1 MILWIQ
7 QYYLLRNLR
16 ANKMSAPKS
25 NPVFWFFLAITR
37 VCRCH
42 EINKMLE
49 PEEDSLGNNFLMRPI
64 QYQSPRRIRKRF
76 VVFDTDNLQSFKQD
90 AFTHKAIMNNKWN
103 DEHQNHRDF
112 HGNLSSGSKNKNKTK
127 HQYHKVRH
135 DRTLTMAKEGETNI
149 KKANK
154 NGHAKGSELDGEVL
168 DYVIRNSDL
177 QQSYPPLSV
186 PTYRP
191 SSSVQLPTA
200 TPLGESN
207 NPTLTVISIEP
218 TISVGDSPTV
228 NPDYKTEEPTSLIP
242 TTLGPSLE
250 PYTNKPSSSE
260 NAMIKPTISPIDD
273 VKALPTFSPTS
284 DTTKGVTEIPTSPP
298 TTAATDANTAI
309 PTFLPTPLSLSF
321 FPTYSGTYSPTFS
334 TYYPTYGTYAPT
346 TEGTYEPTLSQVDNL
361 PSSNR
366 FCPSNL
372 ARSEVLMED
381 LTLYYE
387 VIHDEAIDSENGG
400 VLCVRL
406 EYDSQGWL
414 GFGFSSGGEMVGS
427 TAVIGLPDYKDSITN
442 PGKYSLD
449 GKTDSLVVPM
459 DTAQQTLRDATIRQ
473 DNRMTMMEFGKLLI
487 EDDEQPL
494 VVPGENTFIYS
505 ASANNE
511 LGYHGF
517 KRGSITVYLE

>member
-1 MILWIQ
+1 LWIW
-7 QYYLLRNLR
+7 QYYLLRNLP
-16 ANKMSAPKS
+16 ANKRMSAPKS
-25 NPVFWFFLAITR
+25 NPVFWFFLATTR
-37 VCRCH
+37 LCRCH
-42 EINKMLE
+42 EINTMLE
-49 PEEDSLGNNFLMRPI
+49 LEEDSLGDNFLRRPI
-64 QYQSPRRIRKRF
+64 EYQSPRRIRKRF
-76 VVFDTDNLQSFKQD
+76 VVFDTDNLQSFNQD
-90 AFTHKAIMNNKWN
+90 ALTHKVMNNKWN
-103 DEHQNHRDF
+103 DEHLNHRDF
-112 HGNLSSGSKNKNKTK
+112 HGNRSRGSKNQNNTK
-127 HQYHKVRH
+127 SQDHKFAH
-135 DRTLTMAKEGETNI
+135 YRTLTIAKEEEMN
-149 KKANK
+149 KKRVKK
-154 NGHAKGSELDGEVL
+154 NGHVKGSELDSEVL

-191 SSSVQLPTA
+191 SSSAQLPTA
-200 TPLGESN
+200 TPLDESN
-207 NPTLTVISIEP
+207 NPTLTMTSTEP

-228 NPDYKTEEPTSLIP
+228 NPEYKTEEPTSLTP
-242 TTLGPSLE
+242 TTFGSSLE
-250 PYTNKPSSSE
+250 PYTNKPSSTG
-260 NAMIKPTISPIDD
+260 NAMIKPTISPVDD
-273 VKALPTFSPTS
+273 VKALPTSSPTS
-284 DTTKGVTEIPTSPP
+284 DTTKGVTESPTSPP
-298 TTAATDANTAI
+298 TTAATDENTAI

-346 TEGTYEPTLSQVDNL
+346 LEGTYEPTLSQVDNL

-372 ARSEVLMED
+372 ARSEVLRDD

-387 VIHDEAIDSENGG
+387 FIHDEAKDSGNGG

-427 TAVIGLPDYKDSITN
+427 TAVIGLPNYKDSVAN

-459 DTAQQTLRDATIRQ
+459 DAAQQTLRDATIRQ
-473 DNRMTMMEFGKLLI
+473 DNGMTMMEFGKLMI
-487 EDDEQPL
+487 EDDEEPL